1 VKRLDVKRLD
11 VKGDVKREDGEV
23 FAPAV
28 ASSAVNGVV

>member
-1 VKRLDVKRLD
+1 VKRLDVKRL
-11 VKGDVKREDGEV
+11 DVKREDGEV